1 MGHGPS
7 CKDAPKNCPGAPR
20 EPRAAPGGPWA
31 PPAHSRRLQQ
41 PREGDEGQGCSRE
54 GPGRGCCRLSSS
66 QPHPREV
73 SSSQDKNAAPG
84 TAGMSPWTAAAGLGA
99 LLSPPDSPAAPLC
112 LILLL
117 SAPLCLL
124 FMLSSYNFKRKK
136 EVKSQLLCQWYFS
149 LFLFVFFFFHLQH
162 L

>member
-1 MGHGPS
+1 MHLKTVLELPGSPELLL
-7 CKDAPKNCPGAPR
+7 GAPGH
-20 EPRAAPGGPWA
+20 PLPTPGGSSSPG
-31 PPAHSRRLQQ
+31 RGMRG
-41 PREGDEGQGCSRE
+41 RGCSRE

-84 TAGMSPWTAAAGLGA
+84 TAGMSPWTAAAGLGI
-99 LLSPPDSPAAPLC
+99 LLSRPDSPAAPLC

-149 LFLFVFFFFHLQH
+149 LFLFVFFFFFHLQH